1 MPIQSV
7 KDLVVWSRAM
17 DLTQM
22 VYELVVHLPANER
35 FGLSNQVRRA
45 AVSIPSNIAE
55 GWGYGKTGK
64 YVHHLRIARGSEC
77 ELRTQ
82 LELAHRL
89 GLVDASSV
97 VPILETAAEVGRM
110 LSALIQSLERRIPDS

>member
-7 KDLVVWSRAM
+7 KDLVVWNRAM
-17 DLTQM
+17 DLAQM
-22 VYELVVHLPANER
+22 VYELAVQLPANER
-35 FGLSNQVRRA
+35 FGLSSQVRRA
-45 AVSIPSNIAE
+45 AVSIPANVAE

-82 LELAHRL
+82 LELARRL
-89 GLVDASSV
+89 GLVDATSV
-97 VPILETAAEVGRM
+97 VPILEAASEVGRM
-110 LSALIQSLERRIPDS
+110 PHPVTRAKNP

>member
-1 MPIQSV
+1 
-7 KDLVVWSRAM
+7 M
-17 DLTQM
+17 DLAQM
-22 VYELVVHLPANER
+22 VYELVVTLCLPDER
-35 FGLSNQVRRA
+35 FGLSSQVRRA

-82 LELAHRL
+82 LELAHPPRL
-89 GLVDASSV
+89 ARASSV
-97 VPILETAAEVGRM
+97 VPILERANRGWPEC
-110 LSALIQSLERRIPDS
+110 